1 MPVSL
6 LFMLADLCQSTGTDT
21 EKMVTHIL
29 KMILQSL
36 AQYHS
41 VPTSVLENNSQACI
55 GN

>member
-6 LFMLADLCQSTGTDT
+6 LFMLVDSCQSTDTDT
-21 EKMVTHIL
+21 EKMIIHIL

-36 AQYHS
+36 VQYHS
-41 VPTSVLENNSQACI
+41 VPTSVLEKKSQACI